1 MRRHKGA
8 WIFWV
13 IAMFSWFAPS
23 TVNATHESGLQA
35 TYYIISDIPPTRSD
49 NIYPQCG
56 SELENNINR
65 NFNSEP
71 FQQCPNDYFM
81 VHYTGYIDIPE
92 NETISFMVAADDGGT
107 VQIGETQEFGTWNLK
122 GCSWSTPTSF
132 ALPEGQYPL
141 NGWHFEAS
149 GGACFMLAWSING
162 AGWQIVPDSAFA
174 TSAVLQTTSTT
185 SSTTTTSS
193 STTTTSSTS
202 TTTTTLDL
210 STTTTGYSTT
220 TTSST
225 STLPQENSTTTS
237 TTQPATTTTLT
248 TIAMTT
254 TTLEQVTTTTTYVSP
269 TTTPPSQVVQE
280 PVVIVPTGTTQP
292 PQVIQLPETTSPVVI
307 IEPMPKIDTT
317 LTTSTQIPETI
328 PLPIE
333 TIAPSTSIGGPFVPR
348 PNTIVPTLTVPETT
362 LPDETE
368 QQTEPTQPQAQ
379 TTQKTELA
387 VEISLPATIS
397 PIIKNEQVLDFI
409 KNLENNTVEEL
420 LSDVDSLLEQ
430 ELSTKE
436 LEAVFDAVFND
447 NISDDKTIEL
457 AQEILSGELDAEEFK
472 TVVDAI
478 FNEVVTDKV
487 LIETFTAVLG
497 TELDKEKFEAV
508 VNVLESE
515 VISKEQVSEVVTLI
529 IGQENGVN
537 AEQATELAT
546 SSKVLESISGE
557 QATEVFDAVVAS
569 EVSSEDGAAIV
580 NAVQNAPEE
589 VKEAFEEEIN
599 VFEGVFDEYVPTG
612 SSISISARRAVIA
625 ATAVLFIAPLP
636 IPTTSSSQPAASR
649 KKG

>member
-23 TVNATHESGLQA
+23 TVKATYESGLQA
-35 TYYIISDIPPTRSD
+35 TYYVISNIPPTRSD
-49 NIYPQCG
+49 TAYQTCG

-65 NFNSEP
+65 NFSSEP

-81 VHYTGYIDIPE
+81 VHYSGAITIPE
-92 NETISFMVAADDGGT
+92 NQTISFMVAADDGGT
-107 VQIGETQEFGTWNLK
+107 VRIGDTAEFGTWNLK
-122 GCSWSTPTSF
+122 GCSWSAPTNF
-132 ALPEGQYPL
+132 VLPEGQYSL
-141 NGWHFEAS
+141 NGWHFEAT
-149 GGACFMLAWSING
+149 GGACYMLAWNINNT
-162 AGWQIVPDSAFA
+162 GWQIVPDVAF
-174 TSAVLQTTSTT
+174 TTQVVPTTTTSTT
-185 SSTTTTSS
+185 A
-193 STTTTSSTS
+193 
-202 TTTTTLDL
+202 TTTTTLNQN
-210 STTTTGYSTT
+210 TTTLLPA
-220 TTSST
+220 ST
-225 STLPQENSTTTS
+225 STSILPEETSTTTS

-254 TTLEQVTTTTTYVSP
+254 TIAPPIEQTTTSVYVAP
-269 TTTPPSQVVQE
+269 VTIPPSPIVIE
-280 PVVIVPTGTTQP
+280 PVLTVPTGTIAQP
-292 PQVIQLPETTSPVVI
+292 IEVRPIETTSPPTTV
-307 IEPMPKIDTT
+307 ELKPKIDIP
-317 LTTSTQIPETI
+317 LTTDTRLPETVPP
-328 PLPIE
+328 PLE
-333 TIAPSTSIGGPFVPR
+333 TTAPPTSITVPFVPR
-348 PNTIVPTLTVPETT
+348 PNTTDRTLTVPQTILPVETT
-362 LPDETE
+362 
-368 QQTEPTQPQAQ
+368 QQTAPVQPQVQ
-379 TTQKTELA
+379 TTQTEVPP
-387 VEISLPATIS
+387 VESSLPITLP
-397 PIIKNEQVLDFI
+397 PIVKNEQVLDFI

-430 ELSTKE
+430 ELSNEE
-436 LEAVFDAVFND
+436 LAAVFNAVFND

-487 LIETFTAVLG
+487 LIETFTAVLE
-497 TELDKEKFEAV
+497 TKLDKEKFEAI
-508 VNVLESE
+508 VNVLESD
-515 VISKEQVSEVVTLI
+515 VISKEQVYEVVTLI
-529 IGQENGVN
+529 IKQKNGVN

-557 QATEVFDAVVAS
+557 QATEVFDAVVSS
-569 EVSSEDGAAIV
+569 EVSPEDGAAIV

-589 VKEAFEEEIN
+589 VKKAFEEEIN

-636 IPTTSSSQPAASR
+636 IPTTSSSQSAASR